1 MESMTF
7 KEKEQEDKR
16 RTFVEK
22 KMKSNV
28 LFSAA

>member
-16 RTFVEK
+16 TFVEK
-22 KMKSNV
+22 RMKSNV
-28 LFSAA
+28 LLSAA